1 MIRIVKLCKET
12 EIAPSSLLELQKS
25 GLFWKSRKDIY
36 IFSAHSPQF
45 ETKQGRRPYT
55 TQVNKCGNGFRA
67 DFIFSI
73 VLSLSVAHFRSL
85 VLHWSLQAGLHG
97 PIIPACVYKD
107 LRQWIFQLS
116 EENWQPSVPWDCSAM
131 RRRARSNPNETALVP
146 HFIP

>member
-55 TQVNKCGNGFRA
+55 TQVDKCGNGFRA

-73 VLSLSVAHFRSL
+73 VLSLSLCLWHTLEVWFYTEVFKLVSMVPSSQRASTKTCGSGSFNFLKRIGSHRSR
-85 VLHWSLQAGLHG
+85 G
-97 PIIPACVYKD
+97 
-107 LRQWIFQLS
+107 
-116 EENWQPSVPWDCSAM
+116 
-131 RRRARSNPNETALVP
+131 TALLCAVAP
-146 HFIP
+146 VLIPLRLH